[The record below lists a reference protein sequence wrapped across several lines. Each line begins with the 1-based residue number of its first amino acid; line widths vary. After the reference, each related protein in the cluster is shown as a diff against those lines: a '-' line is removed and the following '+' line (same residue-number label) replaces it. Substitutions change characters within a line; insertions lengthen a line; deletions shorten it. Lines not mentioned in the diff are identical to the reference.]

1 MLIEQQHMILINIY
15 TRWQARILARGQA
28 RCQMNAG
35 RENGRPCSVL
45 SGRHEPWTSSSVALT
60 FAFHRLPD
68 QPVLKQKPSW
78 QKFPKGKFLLQS
90 KNVSEEDH
98 HAKTKMKRK
107 RLSVF
112 LSLVQLSVDWA
123 DGCANRLDEMTCV
136 KFAPSPNSWTLDS
149 ISQTAI
155 PSWQKK
161 ATGQKQQQ
169 SATAAAASI
178 ADCRSNG
185 SPSTVAFDV

>member
-1 MLIEQQHMILINIY
+1 MLIEQLHMILINIC
-15 TRWQARILARGQA
+15 TRWQARILARRQA
-28 RCQMNAG
+28 RCQINVR
-35 RENGRPCSVL
+35 RESGRPCSVL
-45 SGRHEPWTSSSVALT
+45 SSRHEPWTSLSVALT
-60 FAFHRLPD
+60 LEFHRLPD

-123 DGCANRLDEMTCV
+123 DGCANRLDETTCV
-136 KFAPSPNSWTLDS
+136 KFSQSPNSRTLDS

-155 PSWQKK
+155 SCIAKK
-161 ATGQKQQQ
+161 GVDLEN
-169 SATAAAASI
+169 TA
-178 ADCRSNG
+178 RL
-185 SPSTVAFDV
+185 PFV